1 MKLLVVDDNEYILEL
16 VKYFLREKNYQIE
29 VAPDVATAIKLL
41 QQHSDFSIV
50 ITDIV
55 MPGEDGTKLAQ
66 HVKESHPKI
75 PVLAITGGVE
85 NAVEDFKNYAD
96 MFADETLG
104 KPFKPEEL
112 IGAIERLTSS
122 AAA

>member
-16 VKYFLREKNYQIE
+16 VKYFLRDKNYEIE
-29 VAPDVATAIKLL
+29 VAPDVQTAIGLL
-41 QQHSDFSIV
+41 QKHSDFSIV

-66 HVKESHPKI
+66 HVKSTYPCI

-112 IGAIERLTSS
+112 IGAIERLTQ
-122 AAA
+122 AAV